1 MLYADPRPPIS
12 SRSARSAW
20 NLSFAR
26 HYEMSSIYRLGQK
39 VRFTSPVTGRPGAS
53 GVYDIVRILPLE
65 REEQHY
71 RIKNETEAHER
82 VVRESQ
88 LERAD

>member
-1 MLYADPRPPIS
+1 
-12 SRSARSAW
+12 
-20 NLSFAR
+20 
-26 HYEMSSIYRLGQK
+26 MSSIYRLGQK
-39 VRFTSPVTGRPGAS
+39 VRFTSPVVGRPGAS
-53 GVYDIVRILPLE
+53 GIYDIVRILPLE

-71 RIKNETEAHER
+71 RIKNESEAHER

>member
-1 MLYADPRPPIS
+1 MLILARRFSTDRLAPPGIYR
-12 SRSARSAW
+12 SRDI
-20 NLSFAR
+20 
-26 HYEMSSIYRLGQK
+26 MSSIYRLGQK
-39 VRFTSPVTGRPGAS
+39 VRFTSPVTGRPGSS
-53 GVYDIVRILPLE
+53 GIYDIVRILPLE

-71 RIKNETEAHER
+71 RIKNESEAHER